1 MGLDD
6 EVLHRPAWGFVEYSL
21 LIIDITI
28 VVVFFG
34 FLYYKLKSKLKQV
47 ESYQRNKFQDFSDE

>member
-1 MGLDD
+1 MSSSK
-6 EVLHRPAWGFVEYSL
+6 WGFIEYSL